1 VTAVVAKKKIL
12 IPWEMFNSPLG
23 IFFQEAG
30 FELETDYTEENKEE
44 IAFIINDYL
53 PEAINLP
60 RIKVDPSRN
69 YSPFIEKNIKGTF
82 DSNFINDLDVQKI
95 IKLFIANE
103 TEFDLVDAYSKDSK
117 KVRYFKIQ
125 DYLNVGFFI
134 DQLVIDSYKDH
145 FDYDG
150 IRAYLNDL
158 LEFSFREVETPEEN
172 TLLEISS
179 ASSED
184 TFVLK
189 ISFIKE
195 DFKLKSTDLLTKKLM
210 AQTNCIDFNYFTK
223 RKKVTIS
230 SIWFKNPEIKNF
242 RASFLSEIDS
252 KNKSVDFNIQLD
264 NGLVEQEEIIY
275 QPRNRSLEEAQGKKL
290 SQARNLALF
299 IKNIRKEEE
308 SPKDLRRLVPS
319 DIDNYL
325 IDYPRPEVILELD
338 EEIRGFVLKL
348 LKVENFFD
356 GITNFVKK
364 AASGDLE
371 PKIHKIQKV
380 FSSKSI
386 EDLNEIIQIRGTNEK
401 ILDKE
406 NFVKGWVEETND
418 EVIISGKVDTIT
430 ANEKW
435 ELRKSELSAKIQ
447 DEIIKIKS
455 SGSPIRQEDLIR
467 IVSKEVNITN
477 PQVALIVQD
486 IVEEVIGSELI
497 QKNKLEDALG
507 LKMIAERVISPEDLA
522 LKETIVELQ
531 AEIKKLKETSSNS
544 TEVVSENSS
553 NANANANVNV
563 NANELMNLKKALSK
577 TLEIIKA
584 KDKLF
589 QKQKNEYEQM
599 FDNKDK
605 KIINLE
611 LRMAILK
618 EDISK
623 SAEFHGQEQ
632 LEMLQVENKNLNA
645 RLDLANQKVSI
656 MNDNLE
662 DQESSAIIRKDK
674 ELGVLKSNLLVAQ
687 VLIEKL
693 KSERLD
699 LHEKISIEKD
709 KFNKLKDEKVILTHA
724 SRDPIDNDPSVIA
737 LLAEKRILEEKLK
750 AQSLDLK
757 KIEQKLKF
765 ATAQLDESNKRKT
778 VPNGAIGKGNE
789 TYIKQLESA
798 NLRITDASAEIA
810 EKKKEVIK
818 LKMENTLLTTKVY
831 DLEKKL
837 TILEK
842 KAA

>member
-1 VTAVVAKKKIL
+1 MTTEVAKKKIL

-44 IAFIINDYL
+44 IAFVINDYL
-53 PEAINLP
+53 PDAINLP

-69 YSPFIEKNIKGTF
+69 YSPFIEKSIKGTF
-82 DSNFINDLDVQKI
+82 DSKFINDIDVQKI

-125 DYLNVGFFI
+125 DYLNIGFFI
-134 DQLVIDSYKDH
+134 DLIVIDSYKDH
-145 FDYDG
+145 FDYDA
-150 IRAYLNDL
+150 IRAFLNDL
-158 LEFSFREVETPEEN
+158 LEFSFREVENPEEN
-172 TLLEISS
+172 SLLEISS

-195 DFKLKSTDLLTKKLM
+195 NFKLKSTDLLTKKLM

-264 NGLVEQEEIIY
+264 NGLEEQEEITY
-275 QPRNRSLEEAQGKKL
+275 QPRNRNLEETQGKKL
-290 SQARNLALF
+290 SQARNFALF
-299 IKNIRKEEE
+299 IKNIRKEDE
-308 SPKDLRRLVPS
+308 SPKDLMSLVTS

-325 IDYPRPEVILELD
+325 IDYPRPEAILDLD
-338 EEIRGFVLKL
+338 DEIRSFVLKL
-348 LKVENFFD
+348 LKDESFLE

-364 AASGDLE
+364 ASAGDLE
-371 PKIHKIQKV
+371 PKIQKIQKV

-401 ILDKE
+401 VLDNE
-406 NFVKGWVEETND
+406 TLVKGWVDESND
-418 EVIISGKVDTIT
+418 EVRISGKVDTIT
-430 ANEKW
+430 TNEKW
-435 ELRKSELSAKIQ
+435 EVRKSELSAKIQ

-486 IVEEVIGSELI
+486 IVEEVIGSELT

-507 LKMIAERVISPEDLA
+507 LKMIAERVISSEDIA
-522 LKETIVELQ
+522 LKAKIVELQ
-531 AEIKKLKETSSNS
+531 TEIKKLKETSNNISD
-544 TEVVSENSS
+544 VVSENSS
-553 NANANANVNV
+553 TNS
-563 NANELMNLKKALSK
+563 NELINLKKALSK

-589 QKQKNEYEQM
+589 QKQKNEFEQM

-611 LRMAILK
+611 LRIAILK

-623 SAEFHGQEQ
+623 SSEFRGQEQ

-645 RLDLANQKVSI
+645 RLDIANQKVSI
-656 MNDNLE
+656 INDNLE
-662 DQESSAIIRKDK
+662 GQESNAITRRDK
-674 ELGVLKSNLLVAQ
+674 EIGVLKSNLQVAQ
-687 VLIEKL
+687 ALIEKL
-693 KSERLD
+693 KSDRLD

-709 KFNKLKDEKVILTHA
+709 KYNKLKDEKVVVTPA
-724 SRDPIDNDPSVIA
+724 VREPTDNDSSQIA

-789 TYIKQLESA
+789 GYIKQLESA
-798 NLRITDASAEIA
+798 NLRITDANAEIA

-818 LKMENTLLTTKVY
+818 LKMENTILTTKVY